1 MLNYFPAIDDH
12 FFSTRLKVVTKNVI
26 NIHLVHYLKRGIT
39 MKKLAIASALLSVLA
54 VTGTAHAYQAEVGG
68 SYTYTDWDDFD
79 STNNFGVDGTYYFNP
94 VQTRNAPLA
103 EAAFLNRASNVNA
116 KIDYASNSGVKNSE
130 YGAGVEYFVPNSD
143 FYLSGRLGRTELE
156 VDHTPVDQKVTTYG
170 AEVGYL
176 PAPGLLLAVGVAG
189 YDEKDGKDGADPT
202 VRAKYVTQVGGN
214 DVNLEAYGAFG
225 DLDEYRVKGD
235 YYLDKTLSV
244 GADYYNNDLTDRD
257 EWGISAKKFFNQ
269 QVSLEGRIGF
279 GDDYNT
285 YGIRGAYRF

>member
-1 MLNYFPAIDDH
+1 
-12 FFSTRLKVVTKNVI
+12 
-26 NIHLVHYLKRGIT
+26 
-39 MKKLAIASALLSVLA
+39 MKKLAIASALLSALA
-54 VTGTAHAYQAEVGG
+54 ITGTANAYQAEIGASAGLIDPDNDSSSG
-68 SYTYTDWDDFD
+68 S
-79 STNNFGVDGTYYFNP
+79 FGVDGTYYFNP

-103 EAAFLNRASNVNA
+103 EAAFLDRASNVNA
-116 KIDYASNSGVKNSE
+116 KYQYDEVGDNEAHTYGV
-130 YGAGVEYFVPNSD
+130 GAEYFVPNSD
-143 FYLSGRLGRTELE
+143 FYLSGNVSGHDLKDNDDLNN
-156 VDHTPVDQKVTTYG
+156 DLTTYG

-176 PAPGLLLAVGVAG
+176 PAPGLLLAVGVTG